1 MYKPGQLP
9 ESIVRRRVTG
19 TLTTESP
26 LHIGDGDRGHVSKRE
41 CGKKFLEGADPEY
54 STVATDFSGRPV
66 IPGTSIKGSLLA
78 WAVAHGFPDALVKAV
93 FGTMEGGGIVTFHDA
108 RLQDCV
114 KPVGPEYR
122 LWSDKRSTALSP
134 QVAINP
140 RTRSADEHLLYYVE
154 YVPAGARFEV
164 SCTMQGASDAQLGL
178 LLDALENAFAS
189 RERPARLGGDVS
201 NGWGKVQWKFRKL
214 LEMDPKAW
222 LDERDLRP
230 WHEALEEVALPARE
244 KWAGLGPK
252 APVRLRLAL
261 DFQGAMLIN
270 DPSRQRKGDQP
281 IGHASIRK
289 EDGSVYLPAQSVRGA
304 LRAQARRIWQTLA
317 WDNERQDL
325 NLTRHLD
332 ARQKRDVTELAAF
345 LRLFGATGWRA
356 PIEVEDFQLE
366 GREIRQQQE
375 FVAVDRFTG
384 GAAAGKKF
392 NAHGLW
398 RPKFTGV
405 MRIRVDRLEKSGAG
419 EWVWMLLAYTLR
431 DWMEGDGTIGF
442 GASKGYGAFRASVA
456 VEGDSA
462 AAQTLRGIL
471 GRDAAELQSAELDR
485 WAQSLERVLDVR
497 EVA

>member
-154 YVPAGARFEV
+154 YVPAGATFEI

-178 LLDALENAFAS
+178 VLDALENAFAS

-201 NGWGKVQWKFRKL
+201 NGWGKMRWKFGEL

-222 LDERDLRP
+222 LPGRSLMHMGCGGRNS
-230 WHEALEEVALPARE
+230 RE
-244 KWAGLGPK
+244 SCRFGL
-252 APVRLRLAL
+252 
-261 DFQGAMLIN
+261 
-270 DPSRQRKGDQP
+270 
-281 IGHASIRK
+281 
-289 EDGSVYLPAQSVRGA
+289 
-304 LRAQARRIWQTLA
+304 
-317 WDNERQDL
+317 
-325 NLTRHLD
+325 
-332 ARQKRDVTELAAF
+332 
-345 LRLFGATGWRA
+345 TGW
-356 PIEVEDFQLE
+356 
-366 GREIRQQQE
+366 
-375 FVAVDRFTG
+375 
-384 GAAAGKKF
+384 
-392 NAHGLW
+392 
-398 RPKFTGV
+398 
-405 MRIRVDRLEKSGAG
+405 S
-419 EWVWMLLAYTLR
+419 
-431 DWMEGDGTIGF
+431 
-442 GASKGYGAFRASVA
+442 S
-456 VEGDSA
+456 
-462 AAQTLRGIL
+462 RGPAN
-471 GRDAAELQSAELDR
+471 GPG
-485 WAQSLERVLDVR
+485 
-497 EVA
+497 